1 MADKEAADGET
12 AGLYKLSNHRPSK
25 PAKCSVQEDID
36 RDAVGEGMS
45 DSDLGGEKPQW
56 DGKREPDEKSAE
68 CEQKCVPEK
77 CWIIAPEGAPADR
90 TDAEIK
96 HDLEQEGE
104 SQRRGHVS
112 SNGEVEGPG
121 THARWRRGRTISQR
135 PRRQA
140 RSASRTPPTIVR
152 RQTPPTKRSLAADA
166 HANAVPTPLQQRA
179 AAISPVPSPLLRVD
193 RGAGLEWS

>member
-112 SNGEVEGPG
+112 SNGEVEGPRAG
-121 THARWRRGRTISQR
+121 ARLEPRVHTVFPH
-135 PRRQA
+135 PRRYY
-140 RSASRTPPTIVR
+140 RISRTLQRLLERSNSPAPPPMVEVIIKPIPSVIGILKTTVHVR
-152 RQTPPTKRSLAADA
+152 
-166 HANAVPTPLQQRA
+166 AVNL
-179 AAISPVPSPLLRVD
+179 ISP
-193 RGAGLEWS
+193 E